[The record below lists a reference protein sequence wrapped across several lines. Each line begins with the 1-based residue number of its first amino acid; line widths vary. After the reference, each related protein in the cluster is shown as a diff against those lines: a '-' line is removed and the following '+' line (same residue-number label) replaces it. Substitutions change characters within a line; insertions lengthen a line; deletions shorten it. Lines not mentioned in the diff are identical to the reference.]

1 MQKSYIKQNP
11 LKRKGKDKVCMHLA
25 VDMWH
30 WNNPRIHLSSNKQK
44 KCEIYIFFFTEDKGN
59 WFLVQ
64 NIFFL
69 YGLGEEEVLFVY
81 LGG

>member
-1 MQKSYIKQNP
+1 
-11 LKRKGKDKVCMHLA
+11 MHLA

-30 WNNPRIHLSSNKQK
+30 WNNPTHFIFKQTK
-44 KCEIYIFFFTEDKGN
+44 NVKYIFFFTEDKGN
-59 WFLVQ
+59 WFLEKK
-64 NIFFL
+64 N